1 MHYCGSDSGMA
12 YFYSCRRR
20 ERSRL
25 RADRRADPGAASGR
39 AAGDAVEPTS
49 EEVANPADLQGK
61 PRSITHKF
69 SILMFN

>member
-1 MHYCGSDSGMA
+1 MA
-12 YFYSCRRR
+12 FFFIRV
-20 ERSRL
+20 
-25 RADRRADPGAASGR
+25 DPTSEAAYELI
-39 AAGDAVEPTS
+39 AEPIQETQAGEQQEDAVEPTS